1 MAEKKDIDTAFLKR
15 AIQVLETVLDEF
27 DTDDADHDQGLLK
40 TAFST
45 LIDEEF
51 LTVNLKGFGLRDL
64 IEEVFGEHAAE
75 DLLLLAEAFDNLL
88 DTYAGEPSD
97 EDMQEA
103 HEYLEKVLKRLR
115 RKCESVEKRKDKQET
130 LWKNS

>member
-1 MAEKKDIDTAFLKR
+1 MFRLLSKWRLLPNLKARNRLLLHPLLVLPKCKKEQSRRMAEKKDIDTAFLKR

-51 LTVNLKGFGLRDL
+51 LTVNLKGFGL
-64 IEEVFGEHAAE
+64 
-75 DLLLLAEAFDNLL
+75 
-88 DTYAGEPSD
+88 
-97 EDMQEA
+97 
-103 HEYLEKVLKRLR
+103 
-115 RKCESVEKRKDKQET
+115 
-130 LWKNS
+130 